1 VTAVVLLAAGRGVR
15 MRSSRPKVLHEAA
28 GRPLLDRALDT
39 AFAVA
44 GDPANV
50 VVVVSKRDSER
61 DSKRDS
67 SNESPTVGAFLAA
80 NHPRVRVAVQEPPR
94 GTGDAVRM
102 AFASGAIGTAKTVV
116 VLSGDVPLLEASA
129 VKGLVEALKKDRKA
143 AVAVLTATLANPTGY
158 GRVVRDKK
166 KSFVRI
172 REEKDSSSKEKGIR
186 EINTGTYAFDR
197 IFLEKSLPLLT
208 SKNSQSEFYLTDVLS
223 LALKAKRRVVTVSGE
238 PSSALGVNSRED
250 LAAVDRL
257 LRERTAAAAM
267 RGGATILRPETVT
280 LDDEVVLS
288 EDTTLEPFVTLLGK
302 TRVGPGTVIGQ
313 GCVVKDAVFGK
324 NVVVKPYCVIES
336 ASVGDGCVVGP
347 FARLR
352 EGTDLSAGV
361 HVGNFVET
369 KKAKLH
375 EGVKANH
382 LTYLGDTE
390 IGPRTN
396 VGAGVITCNYD
407 GYAKHRTTIGADVFI
422 GSDTQLV
429 APVTVG
435 DGAIIGAG
443 TTVTADV
450 PKDALAIA
458 RAPQKNLEGGG
469 AAYRARKKKS

>member
-1 VTAVVLLAAGRGVR
+1 MTSVVLLAAGRGVR

-44 GDPANV
+44 GDPAKV
-50 VVVVSKRDSER
+50 VVVISKKDAER
-61 DSKRDS
+61 DSA
-67 SNESPTVGAFLAA
+67 NERATVGAFLAA
-80 NHPRVRVAVQEPPR
+80 NHPRVKVAIQDPPR
-94 GTGDAVRM
+94 GTGDAVRAAAAAG
-102 AFASGAIGTAKTVV
+102 AFGKAKIVV
-116 VLSGDVPLLEASA
+116 VLSGDVPLLEAGA
-129 VKGLVEALKKDRKA
+129 VKALVDALAKDRKA
-143 AVAVLTATLANPTGY
+143 AVAVLTATLPNPTGY
-158 GRVVRDKK
+158 GRIVRDKK

-172 REEKDSSSKEKGIR
+172 REEKDSSANEKKIA

-197 IFLEKSLPLLT
+197 AFLEKSLPLLT

-223 LALKAKRRVVTVSGE
+223 LALKAKRRVLTVSGD
-238 PSSALGVNSRED
+238 PAAALGVNSRED
-250 LAAVDRL
+250 LAVVDRL
-257 LRERTAAAAM
+257 LRERAVIAAM

-280 LDDEVVLS
+280 LDETVVL
-288 EDTTLEPFVTLLGK
+288 EPDTLVEPFVSLLGK
-302 TRVGPGTVIGQ
+302 TVVGSGTTIGQ
-313 GCVVKDAVFGK
+313 GTVAKNAVFGQ
-324 NVVVKPYCVIES
+324 NATVKPYCVIES
-336 ASVGDGCVVGP
+336 AVVGDGCVVGP

-352 EGTDLSAGV
+352 EGTDLAVGV

-375 EGVKANH
+375 AGVKANH

-407 GYAKHRTTIGADVFI
+407 GFAKHRTTIGADVFV

-443 TTVTADV
+443 TTVTEDV
-450 PKDALAIA
+450 PRDGLAVS
-458 RAPQKNLEGGG
+458 RVPQKNLEGGG